1 MRQVHSST
9 VHVLS
14 NEDIKEF
21 IEKEGDAIIT
31 SKTNTAI
38 GVFTADCVP
47 VIVVDDIK
55 GVVAVVHSGWRGT
68 ISSITK
74 KTIETMNRKFNTD
87 YRDVKVYVG
96 PHIRKCCYEVSQ
108 ELKET
113 FLEETGIPEDVLF
126 DGRRL
131 SLEECI
137 LKDIR
142 EIGVLEENIYTLNLC
157 TYCNEDIRLHS
168 YRKSNG
174 GYKVITANNG
184 LDALKKVK
192 ENKPD
197 LLLLDLML
205 PGMDGLDVC
214 KEIKRDK
221 ETSKTSIIMLTAKS
235 EELDKILG
243 LELGADDYITKPF
256 SIRELLARVK
266 AVLRRSSSDEIS
278 EEIYEIGRLKV
289 DFERH
294 EVLINNEKV
303 ELTLKEFELL
313 EILIKNKGKILR
325 RETLLDKVW
334 GYEYIGETR
343 TVDVHIRYLRKKVED
358 DDKNPKFIE
367 TIRGVGYRFNPVE

>member
-1 MRQVHSST
+1 MADEK
-9 VHVLS
+9 VL
-14 NEDIKEF
+14 I
-21 IEKEGDAIIT
+21 
-31 SKTNTAI
+31 
-38 GVFTADCVP
+38 
-47 VIVVDDIK
+47 VDDEEHI
-55 GVVAVVHSGWRGT
+55 V
-68 ISSITK
+68 
-74 KTIETMNRKFNTD
+74 ELLQFNL
-87 YRDVKVYVG
+87 V
-96 PHIRKCCYEVSQ
+96 
-108 ELKET
+108 
-113 FLEETGIPEDVLF
+113 
-126 DGRRL
+126 
-131 SLEECI
+131 
-137 LKDIR
+137 
-142 EIGVLEENIYTLNLC
+142 NA
-157 TYCNEDIRLHS
+157 
-168 YRKSNG
+168 

-197 LLLLDLML
+197 LLLLDIML